1 MLKVILPF
9 SIGVFFSFS
18 VSAEVAMVC
27 STFHYSKV
35 KKIVEAKGSHDK
47 YKHCAVS
54 CLLALRCNPADVRQL
69 GLFKEGID
77 LLGPGNAEMADLKA
91 DFKGVDFAVK
101 KKARTDDECIQK
113 CHEAYPANPSC

>member
-1 MLKVILPF
+1 MSRFAIA
-9 SIGVFFSFS
+9 IIFSFFISSS
-18 VSAEVAMVC
+18 VSAEVTMIC

-35 KKIVEAKGSHDK
+35 KKIVEAKGSYDK

-101 KKARTDDECIQK
+101 KKAKTDDECIQK
-113 CHEAYPANPSC
+113 CHEAYPERPSC

>member
-1 MLKVILPF
+1 MVRQSLFVLLTFCVASP
-9 SIGVFFSFS
+9 
-18 VSAEVAMVC
+18 VSAEVAIVC

-54 CLLALRCNPADVRQL
+54 CLLALRCPPADVRQL
-69 GLFKEGID
+69 GLLKEGID
-77 LLGPGNAEMADLKA
+77 LLGPGNAEMDDLKA

-101 KKARTDDECIQK
+101 KKAKTDDECIQK
-113 CHEAYPANPSC
+113 CHEAYPATPSC